1 MAIKKTPKGHIQAE
15 LSAEKLNSITQEANF
30 AAEIVKYFLIKGEI
44 IKQATGLQILRDHSS
59 ENSEVITFEVR
70 KRGRKTAL
78 QRGTFEQCADYI
90 IKGFFGYTIS
100 AIPAKPRK
108 EKK

>member
-1 MAIKKTPKGHIQAE
+1 MAFKKPPVHIQTK
-15 LSAEKLNSITQEANF
+15 LPAEKLNSIIQEANL
-30 AAEIVKYFLIKGEI
+30 ATDIVKYLLIKGEI

-59 ENSEVITFEVR
+59 KNSEVITFEVR
-70 KRGRKTAL
+70 KMGRKTAL

-90 IKGFFGYTIS
+90 IRAFFGYTIS

-108 EKK
+108 KRK